1 MRPLPKTHYKTQ
13 NLTPFFLTSDDES
26 NSQML
31 ARDGYEIRK
40 AWCPVTPELLKEI
53 AAIKT
58 DPIFNDNPDHR
69 SDRKR
74 KQATISSTWSRAIR
88 RRLAVEFPALKPSSM
103 VVIESRPGC
112 QRQAAHCDYIPTE
125 DLLALSDEEMPLLF
139 LLAVEPNTTLDV
151 WPRSHQ
157 ILRSAET
164 QKIEQQKTEQ
174 QTTEKQKT
182 ENQSIHR
189 TTLQLD
195 AGDAILFRADLVHA
209 GSAYTEANRRVHLY
223 LDNSDH
229 HRDPNRT
236 WIIYKHA
243 PPTVRSL
250 IIE

>member
-1 MRPLPKTHYKTQ
+1 
-13 NLTPFFLTSDDES
+13 
-26 NSQML
+26 
-31 ARDGYEIRK
+31 
-40 AWCPVTPELLKEI
+40 VTPELIKEI

-74 KQATISSTWSRAIR
+74 KQATISSAWSRAVR

-103 VVIESRPGC
+103 VVIESLPGC
-112 QRQAAHCDYIPTE
+112 QRQAAHCDYIPSE
-125 DLLALSDEEMPLLF
+125 DLLALNEEEMPLLF

-157 ILRSAET
+157 ILRSESVTPA
-164 QKIEQQKTEQ
+164 
-174 QTTEKQKT
+174 
-182 ENQSIHR
+182 HR
-189 TTLQLD
+189 STIQLEP
-195 AGDAILFRADLVHA
+195 GDAIVFRADLVHA
-209 GSAYTEANRRVHLY
+209 GSAYTQENKRVHVY
-223 LDNSDH
+223 LDNLEH

-243 PPTVRSL
+243 PPAIRSL

>member
-1 MRPLPKTHYKTQ
+1 
-13 NLTPFFLTSDDES
+13 
-26 NSQML
+26 ML
-31 ARDGYEIRK
+31 ARDGYEIRR

-74 KQATISSTWSRAIR
+74 KQATISTAWSRAVR
-88 RRLAVEFPALKPSSM
+88 RRLATEFPALKPSSM
-103 VVIESRPGC
+103 VVIESLPGC

-125 DLLALSDEEMPLLF
+125 DLLALPPTEMPLLF
-139 LLAVEPNTTLDV
+139 LLAIEPNTTLDV
-151 WPRSHQ
+151 WPQSHL
-157 ILRSAET
+157 ILRS
-164 QKIEQQKTEQ
+164 TER
-174 QTTEKQKT
+174 QKT
-182 ENQSIHR
+182 ENQTAHR

-209 GSAYTEANRRVHLY
+209 GSAYTEANRRVHVY
-223 LDNSDH
+223 LDNLEH

-243 PPTVRSL
+243 PASVKSL
-250 IIE
+250 INEA